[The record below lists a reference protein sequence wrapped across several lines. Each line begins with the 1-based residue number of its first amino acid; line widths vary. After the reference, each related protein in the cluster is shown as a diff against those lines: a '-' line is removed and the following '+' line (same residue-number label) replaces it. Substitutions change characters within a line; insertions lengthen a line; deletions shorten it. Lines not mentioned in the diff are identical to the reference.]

1 MNYQEYIKSELLI
14 LIPVLYFVGQGIK
27 KSKLPDKWI
36 PVLLGITGVTLAAV
50 WVLATGEISN
60 CKELAAALFTAV
72 TQGVLVA
79 GASVYVKQL
88 CIQANKHD
96 EEQKIMFEE
105 ITDFPQQNTFNEE
118 DMTVREDDYDGICNA
133 NDETLRRE

>member
-1 MNYQEYIKSELLI
+1 
-14 LIPVLYFVGQGIK
+14 
-27 KSKLPDKWI
+27 
-36 PVLLGITGVTLAAV
+36 VTLAAV